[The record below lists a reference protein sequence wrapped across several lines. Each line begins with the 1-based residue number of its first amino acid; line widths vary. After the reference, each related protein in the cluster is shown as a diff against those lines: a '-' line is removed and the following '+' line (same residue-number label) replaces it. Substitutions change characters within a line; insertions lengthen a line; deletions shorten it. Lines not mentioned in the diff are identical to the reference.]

1 MGDVSDI
8 LGFAKKE
15 VLSTSDE
22 ALRIFSEKGTVVS
35 KGIKKPKGM
44 SREVFDLVGSETLVP
59 AMQSNNIASGF
70 KSKRSTAMKGKWI
83 WDVIKS
89 SARED
94 QSLELF
100 HWVKVDMHYTD
111 YPYAK
116 FNTKFDQLN
125 FDMKEYEQH
134 GLSSPEWSYDD
145 TVAVVNVSARYD
157 LRWPVVYDRLALSVP
172 KTIEE
177 IQARYFNVTY
187 TLLQARNESENFINK
202 PSFNMELEISRR
214 HQQDILFRKY
224 ENMFVFF
231 LLFLT
236 FLFSL

>member
-1 MGDVSDI
+1 MSDVADI

-22 ALRIFSEKGTVVS
+22 ALRIFSEKGKIVNG

-59 AMQSNNIASGF
+59 AMQPNNIGSGF
-70 KSKRSTAMKGKWI
+70 KNKRSTAMKGKWI

-94 QSLELF
+94 QSLELY
-100 HWVKVDMHYTD
+100 HWVKADMHYAD

-116 FNTKFDQLN
+116 FNTKLDPLVFSLE
-125 FDMKEYEQH
+125 EYEQY

-145 TVAVVNVSARYD
+145 TVTVVNVSIRYD

-172 KTIEE
+172 KKMEE
-177 IQARYFNVTY
+177 IQSRYFNVTY
-187 TLLQARNESENFINK
+187 TLLQARNESENPINK
-202 PSFNMELEISRR
+202 PSFNMELEMNRR
-214 HQQDILFRKY
+214 QQQDILFRKC
-224 ENMFVFF
+224 EMCKFVI
-231 LLFLT
+231 
-236 FLFSL
+236 